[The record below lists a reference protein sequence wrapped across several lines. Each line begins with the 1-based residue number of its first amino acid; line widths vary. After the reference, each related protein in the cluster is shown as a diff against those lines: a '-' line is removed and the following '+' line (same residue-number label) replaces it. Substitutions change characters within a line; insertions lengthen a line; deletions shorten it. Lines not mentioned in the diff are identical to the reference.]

1 MYHIRGAGNGSDRRL
16 TIRGAGNGS
25 DRRGSCRYRPLLK
38 SAVLGWDEDG
48 SRVEIPVE
56 LDDVSIQGC
65 LVRSRVRRAPKPGE
79 RIWFKTSETNASE
92 WIEGVIISTVKPFL
106 RKQVTRIQFVSVLP
120 FQTFKMLVYG
130 RDGVDPE
137 SIPRPEH
144 ETDQWWQ

>member
-1 MYHIRGAGNGSDRRL
+1 MEQSRMYQIL
-16 TIRGAGNGS
+16 GAGNGS

-38 SAVLGWDEDG
+38 SAVLGWDEDD

-56 LDDVSIQGC
+56 LDNVSIQGC
-65 LVRSRVRRAPKPGE
+65 VVRSRVGWAPKPGE
-79 RIWFKTSETNASE
+79 RIWFKTSEMNASG
-92 WIEGVIISTVKPFL
+92 WIEGFIVSTVKPFL
-106 RKQVTRIQFVSVLP
+106 RTRVIRIRFVSVLP

-144 ETDQWWQ
+144 ETDQWWR

>member
-1 MYHIRGAGNGSDRRL
+1 MEQSRMYQIL
-16 TIRGAGNGS
+16 GAGNGS

-38 SAVLGWDEDG
+38 SAVLGWDEDD

-56 LDDVSIQGC
+56 LDNVSIQGC

-79 RIWFKTSETNASE
+79 RIWIKSF
-92 WIEGVIISTVKPFL
+92 IVSTVKPFL
-106 RKQVTRIQFVSVLP
+106 RNRVIRIRFVSVLP

-130 RDGVDPE
+130 RDGVDPQ

-144 ETDQWWQ
+144 ETDQWWR